1 MYRTTIAKVTS
12 SGQISL
18 PAAVRRRWRTARVA
32 VDDEGDRVTVRPLP
46 DDPVSAACGS
56 LRRNGSSEA
65 IRARERRLAAAR
77 EARRRAR

>member
-56 LRRNGSSEA
+56 LRRRGSSEA
-65 IRARERRLAAAR
+65 IRARERRLAATR